1 MNVPHDA
8 LFQNCINGS
17 TPLNRR
23 AQDKK
28 YFKTSEPMVQIQNN
42 FTEMFLTIPSTK
54 IAHNTLYQNCSNG
67 SALLNKRAARAPD
80 PLISIST

>member
-23 AQDKK
+23 VARAPDKK
-28 YFKTSEPMVQIQNN
+28 YPLTAFPPEPQIQIQNN
-42 FTEMFLTIPSTK
+42 FTGLLLVMPSS
-54 IAHNTLYQNCSNG
+54 NTAQMV
-67 SALLNKRAARAPD
+67 PVH
-80 PLISIST
+80 